1 MRILMIE
8 DSRLLRTAIGRM
20 LSKAGH
26 VVISAEDGQ
35 EGVRVARD
43 SRPDLILLDLMLPML
58 EGTSVL
64 RALKRDPDT
73 KPIPVV
79 VLSGLS
85 PKNEQKLKH
94 DGAIGFLQKGS
105 LDLKGDG
112 AAFITAVEAFM
123 APVSA

>member
-26 VVISAEDGQ
+26 IVISAADGQ
-35 EGVRVARD
+35 EGVQAARD
-43 SRPDLILLDLMLPML
+43 SHPDLILLDLMLPML

-64 RALKRDPDT
+64 RALKRNPDT

-85 PKNEQKLKH
+85 PKNERKLKD
-94 DGAIGFLQKGS
+94 DGAVGFLEKAS

-112 AAFITAVEAFM
+112 ASLITAVESFM
-123 APVSA
+123 AHVPA